1 MPEFDAQEARRL
13 FEKGTQELG
22 ENPTIELLAYDTESG
37 RDIATFLQ
45 SQFEE
50 NLGAKIDVKVQ
61 PFDRK
66 LELESNGEF
75 QLSWQGWIADY
86 NDPMTFMDL
95 WLSDSPFNTQKYTS
109 ERYDELVGGAQTE
122 TDFGKRMDMLL
133 EAEKVLVEEDA
144 ACAPMFYEGQVR
156 LVDPSIKN
164 FVYYRSGGYAMKL
177 WKV

>member
-1 MPEFDAQEARRL
+1 
-13 FEKGTQELG
+13 
-22 ENPTIELLAYDTESG
+22 
-37 RDIATFLQ
+37 
-45 SQFEE
+45 
-50 NLGAKIDVKVQ
+50 
-61 PFDRK
+61 
-66 LELESNGEF
+66 
-75 QLSWQGWIADY
+75 
-86 NDPMTFMDL
+86 MDL
-95 WLSDSPFNTQKYTS
+95 WLSDSPFNTQKYSS